1 MNGRYF
7 AADAS
12 VIVHVI
18 AMMVVAMVVA
28 DSCVRHE
35 YHVQHGSE
43 LLEPHLLHFVPFRVL
58 ALQKSL
64 NRKIM

>member
-28 DSCVRHE
+28 DSCVHC
-35 YHVQHGSE
+35 
-43 LLEPHLLHFVPFRVL
+43 LLYTSDAADE
-58 ALQKSL
+58 
-64 NRKIM
+64 